1 MSPVEIPVKKSSL
14 RGAYNPSRFVYY
26 KLCKKLGKTHRD
38 TFAASDGG
46 AIYVFSGDEVFILDT
61 SGQSNT

>member
-1 MSPVEIPVKKSSL
+1 MSPIEIPVKKSSL

-26 KLCKKLGKTHRD
+26 KLCKKLGKKRRD

-46 AIYVFSGDEVFILDT
+46 AIYVFSGDVVFVLDT
-61 SGQSNT
+61 VTK

>member
-1 MSPVEIPVKKSSL
+1 MTHVEIPVKKRSL

-26 KLCKKLGKTHRD
+26 KLCKKLGKKRRD

-46 AIYVFSGDEVFILDT
+46 AIYVFSGDDVFILDAAR
-61 SGQSNT
+61 QNNT